1 MPVTFHRPE
10 PTRAPGP
17 SRRDILRAGG
27 AGAGL
32 AVSALVSRPS
42 ALHAAGG
49 SRIALTWFGQSCF
62 LIESAE
68 GVRILTDPP
77 GRNAGYELPT
87 GLRVDVVT
95 ISHAHP
101 DHDNLGMVATPTRV
115 RVLRGLTADRKGW
128 TKIDVHLKDVAVR
141 SVGVYHDDAG
151 GAKYGLDTIFVLE
164 VSGIRIAHLGDLGH
178 LLDDRQLSAV
188 GSVDVVLVPVGGATT
203 IDARQAT
210 RVIDA
215 LRPRLC
221 IIPMHYRTPTAT
233 ATNLATVDE
242 FLEGKSNVRRLGAR
256 TLHLTAIKSRPA
268 AEIVVMTTP

>member
-1 MPVTFHRPE
+1 MTGGLLLPVL
-10 PTRAPGP
+10 
-17 SRRDILRAGG
+17 LRGTA
-27 AGAGL
+27 
-32 AVSALVSRPS
+32 R
-42 ALHAAGG
+42 AAG
-49 SRIALTWFGQSCF
+49 SPRLALTWFGQSCF

-87 GLRVDVVT
+87 GLHVDVVT
-95 ISHAHP
+95 ISHEHP
-101 DHDNLGMVATPTRV
+101 DHDNLGMVGGPT
-115 RVLRGLTADRKGW
+115 RVLRGLTSDRKGW
-128 TKIDVHLKDVAVR
+128 TKIDAHLKDVAVR
-141 SVGVYHDDAG
+141 SVGVYHDDVG
-151 GAKYGLDTIFVLE
+151 GARYGLDTIFVLE

-242 FLEGKSNVRRLGAR
+242 FLEGKSNVRRLATR
-256 TLHLTAIKSRPA
+256 TLQLTAIKSRPA
-268 AEIVVMTTP
+268 AEIVVMTYK